1 MATAALS
8 VQRHTRLV
16 FVDGPNAGVTIS
28 GVALPTVP
36 SVHLVD
42 AALSASGSGQVDIP
56 PYDRG
61 ALTAG
66 VVHISVGGFH
76 RAHQAVHFDELA
88 RLGETEWGVVGV
100 GLHRP
105 QMGKVLSHQ
114 YGLFTVVER
123 GPGGDQVRVIGSL
136 IDYPSDDLRAVVE
149 LLANSQTKLVTL
161 TVTGNGYF
169 SGPAGGFDAEEARI
183 LHDLE
188 QPETP
193 CTMVGSSW
201 KHWAVAANRAWARSR
216 SFLATISRTVGPS
229 PGAWCAGRL
238 PRDPRW

>member
-8 VQRHTRLV
+8 FQRHTRLV
-16 FVDGPNAGVTIS
+16 SVDGPNADVTIS

-76 RAHQAVHFDELA
+76 RAHQAVYFDELA

-123 GPGGDQVRVIGSL
+123 GPGGDQVRVVGSL
-136 IDYPSDDLRAVVE
+136 IDYLFAPEDPRAVVE

-161 TVTGNGYF
+161 TVTGNGHF
-169 SGPAGGFDAEEARI
+169 SGPDGGFDAEDARI

-188 QPETP
+188 QPEP
-193 CTMVGSSW
+193 PARWSVSSW
-201 KHWAVAANRAWARSR
+201 KHCAVAANRARVRSR
-216 SFLATISRTVGPS
+216 SFLATISRTVAPQ
-229 PGAWCAGRL
+229 PGQR
-238 PRDPRW
+238 